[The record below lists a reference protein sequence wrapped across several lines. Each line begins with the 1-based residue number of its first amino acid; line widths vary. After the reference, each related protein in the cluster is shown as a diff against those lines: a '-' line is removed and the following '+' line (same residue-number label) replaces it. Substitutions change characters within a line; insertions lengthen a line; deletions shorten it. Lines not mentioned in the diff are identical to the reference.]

1 VSATFAKELI
11 HDDSYSF
18 ASSSDRLPDSQ
29 HRINLLLRLHEPS
42 SNPTENFAPIGGNSG
57 LGISGVQFEERQ
69 VMSERT
75 GGEKRVD
82 SKLGDDEGVF

>member
-1 VSATFAKELI
+1 MTI
-11 HDDSYSF
+11 HAVPNHQTAYPTPNTASTSYSV
-18 ASSSDRLPDSQ
+18 SM
-29 HRINLLLRLHEPS
+29 
-42 SNPTENFAPIGGNSG
+42 NPPPIPQNFAPIGGNSG